1 MFKSTKY
8 WRKKA
13 QENHDRAFDAMLE
26 RELAMALL
34 RRFIQA
40 LEIDGFGHV
49 KDIHTGDAT
58 QIYHEYLDD
67 FITKN

>member
-8 WRKKA
+8 WRNKA
-13 QENHDRAFDAMLE
+13 HANHDRAFDAMLE

-58 QIYHEYLDD
+58 AIYHEYLDD
-67 FITKN
+67 YITKN